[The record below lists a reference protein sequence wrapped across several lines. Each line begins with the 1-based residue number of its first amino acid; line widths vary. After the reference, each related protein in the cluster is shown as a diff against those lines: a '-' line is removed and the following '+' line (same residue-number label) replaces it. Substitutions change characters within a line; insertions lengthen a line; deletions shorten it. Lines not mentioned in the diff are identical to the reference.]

1 MAKQLRERHS
11 NLRNLDV
18 VQMTTDTALM
28 VSHEILEEG
37 KILKDLEF
45 VTDPD
50 IPNGNDVY
58 SFVECYLNPEAI

>member
-1 MAKQLRERHS
+1 
-11 NLRNLDV
+11 
-18 VQMTTDTALM
+18 MTTDTALM

-58 SFVECYLNPEAI
+58 SFVEYYLNPEAI